1 MNLSDITTKCYILAL
16 FIRDDGER
24 FLLGSGAYEFK
35 DSQLNFIA
43 NTIQSDIVEVQGNDG
58 VLLAGQ
64 VRRGQSQTFD
74 GYVGDTTVKNTTI
87 EEYRKDFLRFF
98 RKNFYYTVVYIF
110 PDGTAIQRRRGFLVD
125 APEIK
130 ELYQMSPE
138 YHVAFNFED
147 INYYTYEEDPS
158 GQEIYGKSAN
168 LPRYHGVNTGGV
180 IWDSVGA
187 TWDSV
192 GMIWSSGGEGGVVK
206 IDVQSVDNVYPV
218 WEVPGPAVNPKLT
231 DINTGLILDYTGSIA
246 EGQTLTVNML
256 DNTATLNGVN
266 VVGNISGDWLYLS
279 PGENRLTYVTTTQDA
294 PFSTIKWLEIV
305 G

>member
-138 YHVAFNFED
+138 YHVALNFED

-168 LPRYHGVNTGGV
+168 LPRYHGANTGGV

-192 GMIWSSGGEGGVVK
+192 GMIWSTGGGGGVVK

-279 PGENRLTYVTTTQDA
+279 PGENRLTYVTTNPDA